1 MSREERRQ
9 YQRLMKGMDP
19 TAPPAPRGA
28 GRRRVE
34 RARQRR
40 ARSVEEAEPRRLTAR
55 YVVVSLVIAFLVGLI
70 ALSLAWPNGP
80 SFALAVGVGA
90 GVVFLGLLLG
100 LRLFQQRA
108 ATR

>member
-9 YQRLMKGMDP
+9 YQRLTKGMDP

-40 ARSVEEAEPRRLTAR
+40 ARTAEGAGPRRLTAR
-55 YVVVSLVIAFLVGLI
+55 YVTISLVIAFLAGLI

-80 SFALAVGVGA
+80 SFALTVGVAA
-90 GVVFLGLLLG
+90 GLVFLGLLLG
-100 LRLFQQRA
+100 LRLLQQRA